1 VADRNPEIRLEKDH
15 IMQKSSAKPR
25 TKDAITLLKAD
36 HRTVEKLFKQYETLA
51 EKGGSHARKEKLAE
65 KICNELKVHT
75 QIEEEIFYPGVHGAI
90 EEDLLKE
97 AVVEHASAK
106 ELISQIESMDAGDEL
121 FDAKVQ
127 VLAEY
132 IIHHVQ
138 EEETEMFPKVKEAE
152 VDTKTL
158 GARMQG
164 LKEVLKSEQDSTIT
178 RVVNSARKAVKAIV
192 SHTH

>member
-1 VADRNPEIRLEKDH
+1 
-15 IMQKSSAKPR
+15 MQKSTTQKPR

-36 HRTVEKLFKQYETLA
+36 HRAVEKLFKQYEKLA
-51 EKGGSHARKEKLAE
+51 EEGGSHARKEKLAD
-65 KICNELKVHT
+65 KICKELKVHT

-97 AVVEHASAK
+97 AVVEHSSAK

-132 IIHHVQ
+132 IIHHVK

-152 VDTKTL
+152 VNTKAL
-158 GARMQG
+158 GARMQS
-164 LKEVLKSEQDSTIT
+164 LQEVLKAEQDSRIT
-178 RVVNSARKAVKAIV
+178 RVVNSARRAVRSV
-192 SHTH
+192 VGLNS

>member
-1 VADRNPEIRLEKDH
+1 
-15 IMQKSSAKPR
+15 MQKSSAKPTR
-25 TKDAITLLKAD
+25 RKDAITLLKAD
-36 HRTVEKLFKQYETLA
+36 HRTVEKLFKQYEKLA
-51 EKGGSHARKEKLAE
+51 EEGGSHARKEKLAE
-65 KICNELKVHT
+65 KICNELKIHT

-138 EEETEMFPKVKEAE
+138 EEETEMFPKVQKAN
-152 VDTKTL
+152 VDTKVL

-164 LKEVLKSEQDSTIT
+164 LKEVLMSEADSPVT
-178 RVVNSARKAVKAIV
+178 RAVNSARRAVKAIV
-192 SHTH
+192 SLTH